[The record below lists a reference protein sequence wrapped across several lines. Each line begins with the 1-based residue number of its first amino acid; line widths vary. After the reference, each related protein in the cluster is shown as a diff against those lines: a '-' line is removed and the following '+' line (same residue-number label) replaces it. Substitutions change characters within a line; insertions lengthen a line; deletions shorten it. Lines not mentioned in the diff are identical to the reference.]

1 MRRRGAVR
9 FNLCVTAPREI
20 SGLSNAELQQ
30 LVLQLM
36 AEVAELKR
44 LVVDQREEIARL
56 KGLKGQP
63 QIKPSGMEA
72 GTSRQP
78 TGERG
83 GRRGRGKIVPIV
95 SVEEQILQA
104 EVPTDARFKGYED
117 FVVQDL
123 VLRARV
129 IRYRRERW
137 VRRMDGR

>member
-1 MRRRGAVR
+1 M
-9 FNLCVTAPREI
+9 TAPREI

-95 SVEEQILQA
+95 SVE
-104 EVPTDARFKGYED
+104 
-117 FVVQDL
+117 
-123 VLRARV
+123 
-129 IRYRRERW
+129 
-137 VRRMDGR
+137 